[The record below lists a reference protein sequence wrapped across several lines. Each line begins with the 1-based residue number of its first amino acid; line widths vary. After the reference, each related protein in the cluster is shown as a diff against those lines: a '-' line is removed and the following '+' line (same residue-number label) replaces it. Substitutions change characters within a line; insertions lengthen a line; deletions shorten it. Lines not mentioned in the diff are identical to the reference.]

1 MGDVMLTSPIIAA
14 LCCPLRPAAATGN
27 VLPAV
32 FRRMGVL
39 QLSEPLAAA
48 VDAGAA
54 RAAAQEGLGA
64 LAGGWVPTFAHR
76 LAAAACV

>member
-1 MGDVMLTSPIIAA
+1 MGDVVQTSPITAA
-14 LCCPLRPAAATGN
+14 LCCSLRPAAAGN

-32 FRRMGVL
+32 FRRLGVL

-54 RAAAQEGLGA
+54 RAADQEGLGA
-64 LAGGWVPTFAHR
+64 LAGGWVPTFACR
-76 LAAAACV
+76 LAAAARV